1 MIEKNGSDFKE
12 IVREI
17 ENENILLPDF
27 QREFKWKD
35 EDMQKDIVCSVLSR
49 MPIGSILLLKS
60 KASEYACKKIGSKL
74 DAEVSD
80 SNKEISFLLDGQQR
94 LTVLANIF
102 SNVIFEQTNKL
113 SDLISQQGL
122 KRRFF
127 LRIPK
132 WTNIKNE
139 NDLFGIQNFSFSIQN
154 PDSEDPNFLTGDI
167 KPYIE
172 CIGFTANDGKPYNP
186 NVCLSTD
193 LDTFCLSNDNGYLI
207 PLFLLCP
214 TGDNANLIG
223 DRFEIIVEDVAK
235 KIKDE
240 ITLAYKSLKNNEE
253 EKLFLKLFF
262 DDSKVKKIIDDSSIL
277 NVELDSKCR
286 SWGRNLKLYLN
297 TCISQARLNQIL
309 VTETNRSRAI
319 DIYENLNKGG
329 ISLSTFDLIMAKV
342 GKESTQNFYKR
353 LVSNIKAPKQYNL
366 SVLPDKM
373 LNIVSNYI
381 NNKGYNASV
390 YIGAYNEDRNEISPK
405 YTEAFLNVAS
415 LCANNKNFDFNQAKN
430 DHMKRDCIL
439 NLDSAY
445 INNECEKICIAL
457 DRAFFFFQTRCG
469 IRAIN
474 EINYSLMLTL
484 VATVF
489 MNNEW
494 FNDKK
499 VHDLLESWY
508 WCSVFSGEF
517 DRDQNPQT
525 IKCLK
530 QITNYLFGKNPNLKW
545 LDDLRDSVLNAN
557 NFSDKD
563 LLLMEKTE
571 YDRIPKAPLRHFICQ
586 YFLSKTYTDMFDENI
601 VISVFSDVSKKL
613 EAHHI
618 VPLGSQKKVGEN
630 TEKLRGDDTNICN
643 SPLNFVYITKDS
655 NTTISSDSLPDY
667 ARKITNQSK
676 SDLKIPSEFS
686 ASNLEEYIKA
696 DKNDNER
703 SDFVKKFLSNR
714 FDALQGDI
722 KSHAKSLIM

>member
-17 ENENILLPDF
+17 ENEDILLPDF

-35 EDMQKDIVCSVLSR
+35 EDMQKGIICSVLSR

-60 KASEYACKKIGSKL
+60 KSNEYACKKIGSKL
-74 DAEVSD
+74 DALITDSD
-80 SNKEISFLLDGQQR
+80 KEINFLLDGQQR
-94 LTVLANIF
+94 LTVLANVF
-102 SNVIFEQTNKL
+102 SNVIYEQTNRL
-113 SDLISQQGL
+113 TDLISQQGL

-139 NDLFGIQNFSFSIQN
+139 NDLFGLQKFLFPIQN

-172 CIGFTANDGKPYNP
+172 CISFTANDRKPYNP
-186 NVCLSTD
+186 NVDLSTD
-193 LDTFCLSNDNGYLI
+193 LDTFCLSNETGYLI

-214 TGDNANLIG
+214 TGDNANAIG
-223 DRFEIIVEDVAK
+223 DRFEIIIEDIAK

-240 ITLAYKSLKNNEE
+240 ISLYYGTLKNDE
-253 EKLFLKLFF
+253 EKKEFLISYF
-262 DDSKVKKIIDDSSIL
+262 DDSKVRKIISDTNTL
-277 NVELDSKCR
+277 NSELESKSR

-297 TCISQARLNQIL
+297 TCISQARLNQIV
-309 VTETNRSRAI
+309 VTETNRARAI

-329 ISLSTFDLIMAKV
+329 ISLNTFDLIMAKV
-342 GKESTQNFYKR
+342 AKESTQNFFKR
-353 LVSNIKAPKQYNL
+353 LVNNIQVSKRYNL

-373 LNIVSNYI
+373 TNIVSKFVVDHN
-381 NNKGYNASV
+381 GYNASAF
-390 YIGAYNEDRNEISPK
+390 IGAYDANKNEISSK
-405 YTEAFLNVAS
+405 YTDAFLNVAS
-415 LCANNKNFDFNQAKN
+415 LSAHNTKFDFNQAKN

-445 INNECEKICIAL
+445 INKECERICTAL

-469 IRAIN
+469 IRTIN

-489 MNNEW
+489 MNDDW
-494 FNDKK
+494 FNDKR
-499 VHDLLESWY
+499 VHNLLESWY
-508 WCSVFSGEF
+508 WSSIFSGEF
-517 DRDQNPQT
+517 DSDQNPQT
-525 IKCLK
+525 IKFLR
-530 QITNYLFGKNPNLKW
+530 QITNYLLNKNNSLKW

-557 NFSDKD
+557 NFSDRD
-563 LLLMEKTE
+563 LLLMGKTE

-586 YFLSKTYTDMFDENI
+586 YFLSKTYTDMFNENI
-601 VISVFSDVSKKL
+601 TISVFSNVADKL

-618 VPLGSQKKVGEN
+618 IPLGSQKKVGEN
-630 TEKLRGDDTNICN
+630 TEKLRGEDTHICN
-643 SPLNFVYITKDS
+643 SPLNFVYITKES
-655 NTTISSDSLPDY
+655 NIAISSDNLPDY
-667 ARKITNQSK
+667 ARKITNQAK
-676 SDLKIPSEFS
+676 SDLKIPTEFS
-686 ASNLEEYIKA
+686 DVKLAEYINKSE
-696 DKNDNER
+696 NEQN
-703 SDFVKKFLSNR
+703 DFVRLFLGNR

-722 KSHAKSLIM
+722 KSHVKSLV